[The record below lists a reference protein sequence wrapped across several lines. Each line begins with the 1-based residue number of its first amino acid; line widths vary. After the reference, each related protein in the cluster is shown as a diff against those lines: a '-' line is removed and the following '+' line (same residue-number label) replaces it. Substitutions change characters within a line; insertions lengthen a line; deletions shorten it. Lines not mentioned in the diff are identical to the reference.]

1 KEYLLNDADGDRIY
15 TSTYDVGSVTNI
27 IYKFVMIGSAGDRWE
42 DSISNRTRDG
52 LTGIPV
58 TLPVVY
64 FENDSIF
71 VDMNDNGIIVYKY
84 ELSQNYPNPFNP
96 STSIMYSVK
105 ESGIVSLK
113 LYNSIGQ
120 EVATLV
126 NGQMEAGN
134 HTVQFNASTLS
145 SGVYFYKIESGKFS
159 SIKKMILLK

>member
-1 KEYLLNDADGDRIY
+1 PA
-15 TSTYDVGSVTNI
+15 
-27 IYKFVMIGSAGDRWE
+27 
-42 DSISNRTRDG
+42 
-52 LTGIPV
+52 
-58 TLPVVY
+58 
-64 FENDSIF
+64 
-71 VDMNDNGIIVYKY
+71 
-84 ELSQNYPNPFNP
+84 
-96 STSIMYSVK
+96 TSIMYSVK